1 MKYII
6 SSAIVSCI
14 FIYNQTAL
22 AGENIQYAP
31 AADWVNQ
38 TDISK
43 LLEDNPESNAYSVLW
58 DEQIK
63 IEDGIIEEYA
73 DLALKASTSDF
84 LTQMGTSFK
93 ATWQRDRADI
103 TIHAF
108 EIYRNGE
115 IINILDDEDV
125 FEIIRRERNLEQQQL
140 NGLLTATTQLRD
152 LQLGDV
158 VRFAYTITSTNPSL
172 KKRGEISK
180 SFSQTERSVD
190 KTYRRILWPKN
201 SKLNWKAHSK
211 DMKPKISSYG
221 KYNEIILD
229 MIIPKEK
236 EKPKNAPI
244 RYRMAPF
251 FEASNFQS
259 WEEVSKTASSQ
270 YETKGLIAQSP
281 ELAAEVAKIKDQTND
296 PMQRSELALRL
307 VQDKVRY
314 LYNGLGYGN
323 YEPQSPAETWNLK
336 YGDCKAKTLLLLA
349 IMHELDIEATPILVN
364 LNLKDAVGIR
374 IPSMMAF
381 NHIMVK
387 ANVKNQT
394 LWMDGTGRGDRLRDI
409 QIAPSH
415 RYALPISAKGAAL
428 EEIAITKNTV
438 PDQDTFL
445 QYDLSAGRALPALY
459 DVKLILR
466 DNQAFQL
473 HSTRNQFSDERF
485 REKLR
490 EIAAQYVIGDII
502 YDADFKF
509 NDETREGTIQAKG
522 IAWLDWKKKAGKFKH
537 AIWSSLDA
545 RKITQDRNSEEWKNI
560 PVLVGNTNY
569 FRENTSYKLPQ
580 YSRPFKLSGNTNISN
595 VIEGR
600 QTKRDT
606 LLQDN
611 IVNFSESTFPAQ
623 WEVESNQLPID
634 RKKLNF
640 EKRKAVSII
649 LPDNAPEEW
658 QEYEAGKTNG
668 AVEKIIAGLNQFV
681 TNAKEDDN
689 SAYYHRAYFYW
700 KLGDYEKAIP
710 DLKAAIAIEPSA
722 SYYNWLAD
730 MLTGSDEDAAI
741 EALNEALK
749 LEPSNYNSIFDLVK
763 IYTRQNNSEKAISIV
778 STAQDQGLSDLDA
791 AELNAEIYRGNKDFD
806 KANAL
811 INDLLEDD
819 PDNAFLLSE
828 RCLTNALANKDLLS
842 AKSDCTLAIEIAEK
856 PAYVLEKRAIVHWK
870 MGNHDLA
877 LADLDRAIHY
887 NKNRSGSHYLKAVIY
902 KDMGKVEQ
910 AENAMR
916 TALFQYKFAPNYY
929 KSHGITY

>member
-1 MKYII
+1 MKNII
-6 SSAIVSCI
+6 NTAIISCI
-14 FIYNQTAL
+14 FLYGQNAV

-31 AADWVNQ
+31 AGEWINQ
-38 TDISK
+38 TDITE
-43 LLEDNPESNAYSVLW
+43 LLNNNPDSNAYSVLW

-63 IEDGIIEEYA
+63 IEDGVIEEYSA
-73 DLALKASTSDF
+73 LALKASTADF

-93 ATWQRDRADI
+93 ATWQRDRANI
-103 TIHAF
+103 TIHTF
-108 EIYRNGE
+108 EIHRAGE

-158 VRFAYTITSTNPSL
+158 VSFSYTVKSENPSL

-190 KTYRRILWPKN
+190 KSYRRILWPKGT
-201 SKLNWKAHSK
+201 KLNWKAHSK
-211 DMKPKISSYG
+211 DMEPKVSSFG

-244 RYRMAPF
+244 RYRMSPF
-251 FEASNFQS
+251 FEASNFQN

-270 YETKGLIAQSP
+270 YETKNLIAQAP
-281 ELAAEVAKIKDQTND
+281 ELAAEVQQIKAQTSD
-296 PMQRSELALRL
+296 PMIRSELALRL

-349 IMHELDIEATPILVN
+349 ILHELDIEAVPILVN
-364 LNLKDAVGIR
+364 LNLKDAVSIR

-387 ANVKNQT
+387 ANVKGQT
-394 LWMDGTGRGDRLRDI
+394 LWMDGTGRGDRMRDI
-409 QIAPSH
+409 QVAPAH
-415 RYALPISAKGAAL
+415 RYALPVTAKGSAL
-428 EEIAITKNTV
+428 EEIAITKNSI
-438 PDQDTFL
+438 PDQDTHL

-459 DVKLILR
+459 DVKLVLR
-466 DNQAFQL
+466 DSQAFQL
-473 HSTRNQFSDERF
+473 HNTRNQFSDESF

-490 EIAAQYVIGDII
+490 EIASKYVLDDVI
-502 YDADFKF
+502 YDADYSFD
-509 NDETREGTIQAKG
+509 NETREGTIRAKG
-522 IAWLDWKKKAGKFKH
+522 IAWLGWKKKAGKFKH
-537 AIWSSLDA
+537 AIWSSLDD
-545 RKITQDRNSEEWKNI
+545 RKISDNRNTEEWKDI
-560 PVLVGNTNY
+560 PVLVNGTNY

-580 YSRPFKLSGNTNISN
+580 YASPFTLSGNANISN
-595 VIEGR
+595 EIEGR
-600 QTKRDT
+600 RTERTT

-611 IVNFSESTFPAQ
+611 IVNFSEETFPTQ
-623 WEVESNQLPID
+623 WEVKSDQLRID
-634 RKKLNF
+634 RKKLNY

-649 LPDNAPEEW
+649 LPDDAPEEW
-658 QEYEAGKTNG
+658 KEFEAAKTNG
-668 AVEKIIAGLNQFV
+668 AADKIIAGLNQFV
-681 TNAKEDDN
+681 ANAKEDDTD
-689 SAYYHRAYFYW
+689 AYYNRAYFYW
-700 KLGDYEKAIP
+700 KLGDYDKAIT
-710 DLKAAIAIEPSA
+710 DLKAAIEIEPSA

-730 MLTGSDEDAAI
+730 MLSGSDEDAAI
-741 EALNEALK
+741 EALNNAL
-749 LEPSNYNSIFDLVK
+749 LFEPANYASIFDLVK
-763 IYTRQNNSEKAISIV
+763 IYNRQNDTKKAQQVIFD
-778 STAQDQGLSDLDA
+778 AQNQGLSDIDA
-791 AELNAEIYRGNKDFD
+791 AELNAEIFRSNKKFD
-806 KANAL
+806 QANAL
-811 INDLLEDD
+811 LNDLLEDD

-828 RCLTNALANKDLLS
+828 RCFTNAVASKNLEDARN
-842 AKSDCTLAIEIAEK
+842 DCTLAIEIADK
-856 PAYVLEKRAIVHWK
+856 PAYILEKRAVVHWK
-870 MGNHDLA
+870 MGNYDMA

-887 NKNRSGSHYLKAVIY
+887 SKSRSGSHYLKAVIY
-902 KDMGKVEQ
+902 KDMGQMEQ

-916 TALFQYKFAPNYY
+916 TALFHYKFAPDYY